1 VIAYLDASAL
11 VKLFLDE
18 DDADLARGVW
28 ESELPVA
35 TARVSQAELACA
47 LEAAVRNRRLGRGRV
62 EQGIHD
68 GTFLWNRADAIEANA
83 KVVDAAS
90 RLGMHHGLRG
100 IDALHVASALKLL
113 PLDPV
118 LVSWDDHQRRAAA
131 AEGLPVYPE
140 TTTAA
145 LR

>member
-83 KVVDAAS
+83 KPTPAPVDFLTSFSLARKTSATPSARAS
-90 RLGMHHGLRG
+90 LISLT
-100 IDALHVASALKLL
+100 S
-113 PLDPV
+113 
-118 LVSWDDHQRRAAA
+118 
-131 AEGLPVYPE
+131 
-140 TTTAA
+140 
-145 LR
+145 